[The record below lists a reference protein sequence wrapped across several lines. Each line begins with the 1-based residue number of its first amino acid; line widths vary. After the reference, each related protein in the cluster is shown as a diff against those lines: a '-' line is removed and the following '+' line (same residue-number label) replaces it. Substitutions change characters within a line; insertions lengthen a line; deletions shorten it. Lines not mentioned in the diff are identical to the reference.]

1 MSTLLLNTLTGKT
14 SAGSIVVTGEGGSTT
29 TNLQQGL
36 SKCWVNLIGTGTA
49 AINDS
54 FNTSGITDNGT
65 GEYTISIANDFS
77 AVNYSLTTGVRGVSG
92 TSQAIAVIDI
102 DTPPL
107 VGAFKVTTKQSGSA
121 QNAMDCPLINCT
133 THGDL
138 A

>member
-1 MSTLLLNTLTGKT
+1 MVAHGTIAFDTLTTSDQVKT
-14 SAGSIVVTGEGGSTT
+14 STEKSLDTSYVYNGS
-29 TNLQQGL
+29 